1 MSGWSAGQY
10 LEFAEE
16 RTRPARDLLAQVRLD
31 DANHVVDLG
40 CGPAN
45 STELLVERFPQAE
58 IVGVDS
64 SHEMLDRARRR
75 RPQCRFIE
83 ADIATWVPEK
93 PDLIFANA
101 VFQWVPDHALVLK
114 RLCSRLA
121 PGGVLALQMPDNLN
135 EAVHVLMR
143 ETAADQR
150 WAKRLASA
158 VNARRALASP
168 EEYYDLLKPGLSRV
182 DIWQTTYNHPLAGGA
197 AIVEWMKGTGL
208 RPFLSL
214 LESSDQELFLAS
226 YAARI
231 AVAYPSR
238 FDGKSLLR
246 FPRLFI
252 VAVK

>member
-75 RPQCRFIE
+75 LPQCRFIE

-101 VFQWVPDHALVLK
+101 VFQWVPDHVRVYEAVRARNPAAAQRAMTALLD
-114 RLCSRLA
+114 
-121 PGGVLALQMPDNLN
+121 LALLD
-135 EAVHVLMR
+135 
-143 ETAADQR
+143 TT
-150 WAKRLASA
+150 
-158 VNARRALASP
+158 NARRPA
-168 EEYYDLLKPGLSRV
+168 KKR
-182 DIWQTTYNHPLAGGA
+182 AGGR
-197 AIVEWMKGTGL
+197 T
-208 RPFLSL
+208 
-214 LESSDQELFLAS
+214 
-226 YAARI
+226 
-231 AVAYPSR
+231 
-238 FDGKSLLR
+238 KS
-246 FPRLFI
+246 
-252 VAVK
+252 